1 MMLSVTFFYT
11 GIQLNIWSAVYGTC
25 IGFTHAFGEERKALT
40 TISGI
45 FVGVGEVLGGL
56 LFGIFGNLTVKRGRD
71 PIVIL
76 GFVLSMVAYF
86 LAFLNL
92 PNESPLRETEA
103 WETAFIGNKIIFYN
117 LHNQPIFLSKICAH
131 I

>member
-1 MMLSVTFFYT
+1 MLLPQDMLMLSVTFFYT

-25 IGFTHAFGEERKALT
+25 IGFTNAFGEDRKALT

-45 FVGVGEVLGGL
+45 FVAIGEVLGGGI
-56 LFGIFGNLTVKRGRD
+56 FGIFGNLTVKRGRD

-76 GFVLSMVAYF
+76 GFVISMVAYF

-92 PNESPLRETEA
+92 PNESPLGETEP
-103 WETAFIGNKIIFYN
+103 WQTAFIGN
-117 LHNQPIFLSKICAH
+117 HN
-131 I
+131 